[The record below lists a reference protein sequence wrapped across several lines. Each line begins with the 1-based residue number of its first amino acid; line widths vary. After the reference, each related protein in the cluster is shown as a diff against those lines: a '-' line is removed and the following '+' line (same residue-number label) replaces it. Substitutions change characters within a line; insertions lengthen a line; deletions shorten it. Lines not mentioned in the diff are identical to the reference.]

1 MWLKAYL
8 DQGVYLVGSE
18 VDAVEVEVG
27 QDR

>member
-8 DQGVYLVGSE
+8 DQGVYLVRSE